1 MRLLTPGSKSLEVQ
15 EVTSIPDFGRS
26 AGRSDEKAEGES
38 TDADLSRIMAAWPNL
53 PEPIRKAM
61 LALVAAGG

>member
-1 MRLLTPGSKSLEVQ
+1 MTPDCKPLEGQ
-15 EVTSIPDFGRS
+15 GVTSIPISGRS